1 MKKLLIASFLFIS
14 FSAFSQQKQDT
25 INVKLS
31 IQDLQFVYQLVDNSH
46 GEHKEIKRLLSIF
59 SDAYTKQTA
68 DTTTKKK

>member
-31 IQDLQFVYQLVDNSH
+31 IQDLQFVYQLVDNSN

-59 SDAYTKQTA
+59 SDAYTKQTS